1 MPKLKHSNETFW
13 VIFKHC
19 EFCEFLKTWSLR
31 SNSVTRHVNF
41 NRTKIGG
48 KCQNSKILM
57 RHFGW
62 FSNTVRAL
70 QNSQCCIFSCI
81 DFLLES
87 WETWEE
93 EEESSSLVKCRRK
106 AFSKYTYFMVRLV
119 LCLQDLFFGMIC
131 VEEGGAL
138 EHVMYFFRT
147 CLSTSKLPNL
157 LHNVS

>member
-1 MPKLKHSNETFW
+1 MPKMVHFG
-13 VIFKHC
+13 
-19 EFCEFLKTWSLR
+19 EFLKTWSLR